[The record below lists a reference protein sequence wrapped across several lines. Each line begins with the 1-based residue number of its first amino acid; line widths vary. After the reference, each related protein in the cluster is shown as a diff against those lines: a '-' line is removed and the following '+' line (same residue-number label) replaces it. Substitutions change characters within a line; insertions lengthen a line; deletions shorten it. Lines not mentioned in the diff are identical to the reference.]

1 MCSALEISWLL
12 SSTGTKGRSET
23 NRNPACAD
31 HKRLNPKRRQRNRRE
46 WWAWNIINMCKI
58 WCRLDLVSW
67 DKPAQTWALGDGR
80 FCLRLRGDSWC
91 SPSRRTPAR
100 NKRYTK
106 LHSLTTMH
114 CASPASTYFVVRV
127 TIYLDIFN
135 KQYHAWFSQNLITFL
150 F

>member
-23 NRNPACAD
+23 NKNPACAD
-31 HKRLNPKRRQRNRRE
+31 HKWLNPKRRLRNRRE
-46 WWAWNIINMCKI
+46 WWARNIINVCKI

-80 FCLRLRGDSWC
+80 FCLHLRGDSWC

-100 NKRYTK
+100 NKRHKITLLYHNALCLTS
-106 LHSLTTMH
+106 LHIFCGASYNLPCPFSANNIMHSL
-114 CASPASTYFVVRV
+114 V
-127 TIYLDIFN
+127 
-135 KQYHAWFSQNLITFL
+135 LINFL